1 VDLLKNYIMG
11 DKGGY
16 QDKLRFARVLHA
28 GKLEARMGM
37 EDRWTVSD
45 SIEELFGQYHVYPG
59 EHNA

>member
-1 VDLLKNYIMG
+1 MG

-37 EDRWTVSD
+37 EDRWTVSN
-45 SIEELFGQYHVYPG
+45 SIEEPFGQYHVHPG